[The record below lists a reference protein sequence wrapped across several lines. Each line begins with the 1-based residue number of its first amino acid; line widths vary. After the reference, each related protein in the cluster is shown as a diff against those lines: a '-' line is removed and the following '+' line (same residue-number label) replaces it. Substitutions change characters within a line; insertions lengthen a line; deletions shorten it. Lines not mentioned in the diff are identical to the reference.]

1 MVVRIQLVGAFLTES
16 VKYWPHRFLL
26 PSYKF
31 FFKHLLYINQWISSF
46 RLSFANWEKMLF
58 LKPVTMMGG
67 NQSNVPF
74 FLFGNGKYKYNNG
87 NVKKFVE
94 IFSRMLKVKT
104 QELKV
109 GHLRDFWIIRKNCVV
124 ILWPLEHI
132 IRYSVPFYT
141 YFDNIHH

>member
-1 MVVRIQLVGAFLTES
+1 
-16 VKYWPHRFLL
+16 
-26 PSYKF
+26 
-31 FFKHLLYINQWISSF
+31 
-46 RLSFANWEKMLF
+46 
-58 LKPVTMMGG
+58 MMGG

-124 ILWPLEHI
+124 IL
-132 IRYSVPFYT
+132 
-141 YFDNIHH
+141 